1 MLYSFFSLFLFF
13 IEPLCGSL
21 YLLLVLHF
29 VLWIVFWNFEFLHSL
44 VLCSCLDDGLCI
56 VLKI

>member
-44 VLCSCLDDGLCI
+44 VLCCAMVSYETF
-56 VLKI
+56 